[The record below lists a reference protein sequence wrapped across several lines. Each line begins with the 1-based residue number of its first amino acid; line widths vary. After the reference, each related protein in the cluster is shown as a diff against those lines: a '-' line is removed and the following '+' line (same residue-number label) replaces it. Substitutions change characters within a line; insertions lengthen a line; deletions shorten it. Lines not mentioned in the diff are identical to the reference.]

1 MNEGG
6 YSWPEAILTLTIV
19 MVIFGTLLP
28 LASTMSLKLQMKK
41 SQMYAAETALQGAIY
56 FKAHG
61 LLEGVREVDGVSYDW
76 SIEGQSVCVSY
87 NIVNQVHRKC
97 VHP

>member
-28 LASTMSLKLQMKK
+28 LASTMTSKLQMKK
-41 SQMYAAETALQGAIY
+41 MQMYAAETALQGAIY
-56 FKAHG
+56 FKAYG
-61 LLEGVREVDGVSYDW
+61 LTGGCPSSGW
-76 SIEGQSVCVSY
+76 SEL
-87 NIVNQVHRKC
+87 
-97 VHP
+97 

>member
-28 LASTMSLKLQMKK
+28 LASTMSLKLQIKK

-56 FKAHG
+56 FKAYG
-61 LLEGVREVDGVSYDW
+61 LLEGVRQVDSVNYDW
-76 SIEGQSVCVSY
+76 VIEGQSVCVSY
-87 NIVNQVHRKC
+87 NIVNQARRKC
-97 VHP
+97 VNS

>member
-28 LASTMSLKLQMKK
+28 LASTMSLKLQIKK

-56 FKAHG
+56 FKAYG
-61 LLEGVREVDGVSYDW
+61 LLEGVHQVDGVNYDW
-76 SIEGQSVCVSY
+76 AIEGQSVCVSY
-87 NIVNQVHRKC
+87 NILNQDRRKC
-97 VHP
+97 VHS

>member
-6 YSWPEAILTLTIV
+6 YSWLEAILTLTIV
-19 MVIFGTLLP
+19 LVIFGTLLP

-56 FKAHG
+56 FKAYG
-61 LLEGVREVDGVSYDW
+61 LLEGAREVDGVNYDW

-87 NIVNQVHRKC
+87 SIVNRTSRKC
-97 VHP
+97 VHS

>member
-56 FKAHG
+56 FKAYG
-61 LLEGVREVDGVSYDW
+61 LQEGVREVDGVNYKW

-87 NIVNQVHRKC
+87 SIVNRAGRKC